1 MDILKRHI
9 VISLMLVLTLL
20 IPEKS
25 KGQVFYLGL
34 ESNAVYSWFDS
45 PDLENLVVSDGWGW
59 NLGFFVRYG
68 KRPFIQLGLGW
79 TRSLNDFTV
88 SFYDEDMQEDVT
100 FRDDI
105 KLNNFDFSVKAGYEV
120 LHTPIFRIDVHGG
133 PFIGRSLMFSSETI
147 YFDNDTFKH
156 PQLGINGGIGFQ
168 FTNFIFGF
176 DYNYHFTDLFKPLNI
191 DGEKYNL
198 GSKLQMVQL
207 KLGLMF

>member
-176 DYNYHFTDLFKPLNI
+176 DYN
-191 DGEKYNL
+191 
-198 GSKLQMVQL
+198 
-207 KLGLMF
+207 